1 MSQAFF
7 ERFTELLF
15 GVIMILLLFLGT
27 IMVLLAYVLTQIMV
41 FYYAYIGALFF
52 SFFYA
57 FRYAQQFKHF
67 KETLNLFIPSEN
79 SKPIEPL
86 NIDVEDRALKVCLY
100 YQQGAKLEDI
110 AKDLGLNH
118 HQQVKRELRKGL
130 SILLR
135 FYNEH
140 REAEKVE
147 YQR

>member
-1 MSQAFF
+1 
-7 ERFTELLF
+7 
-15 GVIMILLLFLGT
+15 
-27 IMVLLAYVLTQIMV
+27 MV
-41 FYYAYIGALFF
+41 FYYCYLGALGF

-67 KETLNLFIPSEN
+67 KETLYLYIPSEN

-110 AKDLGLNH
+110 ARDLGLNH

-140 REAEKVE
+140 RGAEKVE
-147 YQR
+147 H

>member
-1 MSQAFF
+1 MSEKFF
-7 ERFTELLF
+7 EKFTEMLFEVIITVLLF
-15 GVIMILLLFLGT
+15 T
-27 IMVLLAYVLTQIMV
+27 SSIMVLLAYSFTQNIV
-41 FYYAYIGALFF
+41 FYFGYIGVLSF

-57 FRYAQQFKHF
+57 FRYAQSFKHF

-86 NIDVEDRALKVCLY
+86 NMEVEDLPLKVCLW
-100 YQQGAKLEDI
+100 YQQGARFEDI

-147 YQR
+147 C